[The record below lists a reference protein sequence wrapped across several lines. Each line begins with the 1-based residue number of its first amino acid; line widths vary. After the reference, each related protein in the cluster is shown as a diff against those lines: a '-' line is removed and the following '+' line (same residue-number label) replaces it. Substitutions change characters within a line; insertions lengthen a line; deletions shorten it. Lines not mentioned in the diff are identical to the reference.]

1 MARRRRSLLG
11 SVART
16 AVITKTA
23 SRVAH
28 NEAARAEAKRA
39 QAQPQE
45 VAPPQ
50 VHVVQVPAAEPA
62 APAAG
67 GAGDVI
73 AQLKQFAEL
82 RDAGILTEEEFAA
95 QKAKLLGQ

>member
-1 MARRRRSLLG
+1 MVRRRRSLLG

-28 NEAARAEAKRA
+28 NEAARAEARRA
-39 QAQPQE
+39 DAQPQQMQPQQIQ
-45 VAPPQ
+45 PPQ
-50 VHVVQVPAAEPA
+50 VEPVPAAPSTD
-62 APAAG
+62 
-67 GAGDVI
+67 DVI

-82 RDAGILTEEEFAA
+82 REAGVLTEEEFAA
-95 QKAKLLGQ
+95 QKAKLLG

>member
-1 MARRRRSLLG
+1 MPGRRRRGSLLG

-39 QAQPQE
+39 AAQPQQ
-45 VAPPQ
+45 VAPQAYAP
-50 VHVVQVPAAEPA
+50 PAEPA
-62 APAAG
+62 APAEPSTD
-67 GAGDVI
+67 DVI
-73 AQLKQFAEL
+73 AQLKKFAEL
-82 RDAGILTEEEFAA
+82 RDAGILTEEEFVA
-95 QKAKLLGQ
+95 QKAKLLG